1 MHIHTPCVLAFW
13 YHKRAIK
20 GNKGNHFLLFFLSAR
35 EKQKVQAFATH
46 DEYDVWSVMTI
57 L

>member
-35 EKQKVQAFATH
+35 EKQKVQAFAAH